1 MGPISSKDTALT
13 QFSGLANK
21 SVLQYDVEELIDG
34 VLTKARSSNRHWIN
48 IDSLYL
54 NLITL
59 KENIIMLYLFKNCVN
74 GPKKWLVTY
83 LVGNIDWSNGTLL
96 GTLSFI
102 ISDFLS
108 LLVIEWNLAFESLRK
123 SKFNGDSTS
132 FVIQQYNKHHSQ
144 HWFIKVR
151 SYARD
156 LNIKKCTYISLWYT
170 LSCTNVHFEEFLLKI
185 VHMSFEIV
193 L

>member
-1 MGPISSKDTALT
+1 MVIISLW
-13 QFSGLANK
+13 QC
-21 SVLQYDVEELIDG
+21 DVNELIDG

-59 KENIIMLYLFKNCVN
+59 NENIIMLYLFKNCVN

-83 LVGNIDWSNGTLL
+83 NFPYLVGNIKWSNGILL

-151 SYARD
+151 SYMHV
-156 LNIKKCTYISLWYT
+156 T
-170 LSCTNVHFEEFLLKI
+170 
-185 VHMSFEIV
+185 
-193 L
+193 

>member
-1 MGPISSKDTALT
+1 MHSNVRVDHCKNLT
-13 QFSGLANK
+13 IWRQ
-21 SVLQYDVEELIDG
+21 DELIDG

-48 IDSLYL
+48 NDSLYL

-59 KENIIMLYLFKNCVN
+59 NENIIMLYLFKNCVN
-74 GPKKWLVTY
+74 GPKKWLVTYNFPY

-156 LNIKKCTYISLWYT
+156 LNTKKCSYISLWDT
-170 LSCTNVHFEEFLLKI
+170 LSCTNVKFQEFLLKI